1 MLHFLSLMEN
11 IIFGFLTGVSL
22 ILALGPQNIFVIEQG
37 LKRNFI
43 FTITSICA
51 FSDVLLIF
59 LGVFIYHF
67 FDFIS
72 LKVEIFLNIILVL
85 FLLRFIRIKFKE
97 LEKNYKIK
105 NIKRSQNIKNIIF
118 KTLGFTY
125 LNPHVYSDTVFILGN
140 LSKNFL
146 LKDKFYFALGASI
159 ASIIF
164 FYSLGYMSSLFAK
177 FIKKHNTWKYINFF
191 IIVFM
196 TILVVYIIYD
206 IYNRAFSH

>member
-1 MLHFLSLMEN
+1 MLLFLSIIEN
-11 IIFGFLTGVSL
+11 IIFGFLTGGSL
-22 ILALGPQNIFVIEQG
+22 IFALGPQNIFVIEQG

-43 FTITSICA
+43 FTITTICA
-51 FSDVLLIF
+51 VSDVLLIF
-59 LGVFIYHF
+59 LGVFIYHVL
-67 FDFIS
+67 DFIS
-72 LKVEIFLNIILVL
+72 LKVEIFLNVILVL
-85 FLLRFIRIKFKE
+85 FLLRFIRVKFKE
-97 LEKNYKIK
+97 FKKNYKIE
-105 NIKRSQNIKNIIF
+105 NIKRSQDIKNIIL

-146 LKDKFYFALGASI
+146 LQDKFYFALGAST

-177 FIKKHNTWKYINFF
+177 FIKKQNTWKYINFF

-196 TILVVYIIYD
+196 TILIIYIIYD
-206 IYNRAFSH
+206 IYNLALSQ

>member
-1 MLHFLSLMEN
+1 MEN

-59 LGVFIYHF
+59 LGIFIYHV

-72 LKVEIFLNIILVL
+72 LKVEIFLNVILVL
-85 FLLRFIRIKFKE
+85 FLLIFIKDKFKE
-97 LEKNYKIK
+97 LKENY
-105 NIKRSQNIKNIIF
+105 NIENTKQSQNIKNIVF

-125 LNPHVYSDTVFILGN
+125 LNPHVYSDTILILGN

-146 LKDKFYFALGASI
+146 LQDKFYFALGASI

-177 FIKKHNTWKYINFF
+177 FIKKHNIWKYINFF
-191 IIVFM
+191 VIAFM
-196 TILVVYIIYD
+196 TVLVIYITYD
-206 IYNRAFSH
+206 IYNRALSI